1 MRALMNN
8 KLKIGVVIIGRNE
21 GQRLIKC
28 LDSTLSENTYVV
40 YVDSN
45 SSDNSAENAAN
56 AGAEVINLDMSKPFS
71 AARARNTGW
80 KFLLAHYP
88 DIEFIQFIDGDCELQ
103 NTWLEQAHNFLIEH
117 AEYAIV
123 CGRRRERYP
132 NATLYNQFCD
142 DEWNTP
148 VGDALACGGDALIRT
163 SALIEVDGYKDYF
176 VAGEEPE
183 MCYRLRHKGR
193 KIYRINAEMTLHDAN
208 ITRFSQWWKRSNRA
222 GFAFALGAKEHGK
235 ASERFGVRSALRP
248 LIWSGLLGCIL
259 LLSITEPVML
269 FALLIYPLQIIKMF
283 LKQKNKSLYGFK
295 SCAFLMLSKLPE
307 AIGVLELMMKTFKKQ
322 DYTIIEYR

>member
-1 MRALMNN
+1 MDT
-8 KLKIGVVIIGRNE
+8 KKTGVVIIGRNE
-21 GQRLIKC
+21 GERLVKC
-28 LDSTLSENTYVV
+28 LASINKQNNHIV

-45 SSDNSAENAAN
+45 SSDNSVEIAKNT
-56 AGAEVINLDMSKPFS
+56 GADVIDLDMSKPFS

-80 KFLLAHYP
+80 QFLLAQYP

-103 NTWLEQAHNFLIEH
+103 NTWLKKAHDFLIEH
-117 AEYAIV
+117 TQYAIV

-132 NATLYNQFCD
+132 NATLYNRLCD

-148 VGDALACGGDALIRT
+148 IGEALSCGGDALIRVQC
-163 SALIEVDGYKDYF
+163 LIEVDGYMDFF

-183 MCYRLRHKGR
+183 MCYRLRQKAW
-193 KIYRINAEMTLHDAN
+193 KIYRLDEEMTLHDAN
-208 ITRFSQWWKRSNRA
+208 ITRFGQWWKRANRA
-222 GFAFALGAKEHGK
+222 GFAFALSAKEHGK
-235 ASERFGVRSALRP
+235 GSEQFGVRSALRA

-269 FALLIYPLQIIKMF
+269 FALLIYPVQIMKMF
-283 LKQKNKSLYGFK
+283 LKQKDKSFYGFK

-307 AIGVLELMMKTFKKQ
+307 ALGVLELMMKTFKKQ
-322 DYTIIEYR
+322 DYTIIEYK

>member
-45 SSDNSAENAAN
+45 SSDNSAENAKN

-117 AEYAIV
+117 AQYAIV

-132 NATLYNQFCD
+132 NATIYNQFCD

-148 VGDALACGGDALIRT
+148 VGDALACGGDALIRVQC
-163 SALIEVDGYKDYF
+163 LIEVDGYKDFF

-183 MCYRLRHKGR
+183 MCYRLRQKGW
-193 KIYRINAEMTLHDAN
+193 KIYRLDEEMTLHDAN
-208 ITRFSQWWKRSNRA
+208 ITRFSQWWRRANRA

-235 ASERFGVRSALRP
+235 ASEKFGVRRALRS

-259 LLSITEPVML
+259 LISIIKPVML
-269 FALLIYPLQIIKMF
+269 FALLIYPVQIMKMF
-283 LKQKNKSLYGFK
+283 LKQKDKSFYGFK
-295 SCAFLMLSKLPE
+295 SCVFLMLSKLPE
-307 AIGVLELMMKTFKKQ
+307 ALGVLELMMKTFKKQ
-322 DYTIIEYR
+322 DYTIIEYK

>member
-1 MRALMNN
+1 MNSQ
-8 KLKIGVVIIGRNE
+8 LKIGVVIIGRNE

-28 LDSTLSENTYVV
+28 LDSTLSEGTYVV

-45 SSDNSAENAAN
+45 SSDSSVENAKN
-56 AGAEVINLDMSKPFS
+56 VGADVINLDMSKPFS

-103 NTWLEQAHNFLIEH
+103 PDWLAHAFEFLSQNIS
-117 AEYAIV
+117 YAIV

-132 NATLYNQFCD
+132 KASLYNQFCD

-163 SALIEVDGYKDYF
+163 SALIEVDGYKDFF

-183 MCYRLRHKGR
+183 LCYRLRQNTW
-193 KIYRINAEMTLHDAN
+193 KIYRLDAEMTLHDAN
-208 ITRFSQWWKRSNRA
+208 ITRFSQWWKRASRA
-222 GFAFALGAKEHGK
+222 GFAFALAAKEHGK
-235 ASERFGVRSALRP
+235 GNEKFGVRRALRS

-259 LLSITEPVML
+259 LISIIEPVML
-269 FALLIYPLQIIKMF
+269 LALLIYPLQIIKMF
-283 LKQKNKSLYGFK
+283 LKQKDKSLYGFK
-295 SCAFLMLSKLPE
+295 SCVFLMISKLPE
-307 AIGVLELMMKTFKKQ
+307 ALGVLELVIKTFKKQ
-322 DYTIIEYR
+322 DYTIIEYK